1 MNTESDIIDKK
12 ETPKN
17 NKPDNLK
24 KEKRRVKKYK
34 IKDLLKEFKE
44 EIRQKTQKRG
54 RQYKRE
60 RLLWRKREIPK
71 ERRTRQTQINIK
83 KPSKER
89 KA

>member
-44 EIRQKTQKRG
+44 EIR
-54 RQYKRE
+54 
-60 RLLWRKREIPK
+60 
-71 ERRTRQTQINIK
+71 
-83 KPSKER
+83 
-89 KA
+89 